1 VANQHGETGI
11 PVDAFGGRTIDPTKN
26 VLDLVRAANERQ
38 DDLRLAA
45 VAHLEAEIAALKE
58 SVKETLAER
67 DRRYMGQHESTNQS
81 LVVGLAAQKDASD
94 AALAAQREAVTA
106 ALTAQERAVSKAEAA
121 AEKRFEGVNEF
132 RNTLSDQQRNLM
144 PRSEVG
150 VLTGAMSDKIGALE
164 ISMNSKLGALEKQ
177 FDAIQNE
184 RAGIRGGWGYAVGA
198 VGFLLAIGSLI
209 MIGIRFVQ
217 QAP

>member
-1 VANQHGETGI
+1 VANRHGEAGI
-11 PVDAFGGRTIDPTKN
+11 PVDAFGGATIDPTKN

-58 SVKETLAER
+58 SFKETLAER

-144 PRSEVG
+144 PRSEVS
-150 VLTGAMSDKIGALE
+150 VVTNAMSDKIGALE
-164 ISMNSKLGALEKQ
+164 VSINSKLGALEKQ

-209 MIGIRFVQ
+209 MLGIRFVQ